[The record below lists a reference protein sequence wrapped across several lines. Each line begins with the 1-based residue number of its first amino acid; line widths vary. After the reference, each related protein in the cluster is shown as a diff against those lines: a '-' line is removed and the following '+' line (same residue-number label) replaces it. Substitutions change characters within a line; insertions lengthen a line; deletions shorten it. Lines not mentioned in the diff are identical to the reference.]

1 MVSGRIADIIDKEVR
16 PSLQLHGG
24 DIQLLEVTADGWV
37 RVKLSGACSTC
48 PGIHQTLTE
57 ELEKSLSRE
66 YPALRGVIPVT
77 QVSDELIQEA
87 LLILRKPKTEKEDA
101 C

>member
-1 MVSGRIADIIDKEVR
+1 MVSGRIADIIDTEVR

-48 PGIHQTLTE
+48 PGIQQTLTE
-57 ELEKSLSRE
+57 VVEKALCKE
-66 YPALRGVIPVT
+66 YPELRGVIPVT

-87 LLILRKPKTEKEDA
+87 LLILRKPESKKEGA

>member
-1 MVSGRIADIIDKEVR
+1 MVSEKAANIIDTKIR
-16 PSLQLHGG
+16 PVLRLHGG

-37 RVKLSGACSTC
+37 RVKLTGACSTC
-48 PGIHQTLTE
+48 PGIHQTLTKVV
-57 ELEKSLSRE
+57 EKALCKE
-66 YPALRGVIPVT
+66 YPELRGVIPIT

-87 LLILRKPKTEKEDA
+87 LLILRKPKSEKEGA